1 MLQKIK
7 FSCEWHVMLDCS
19 ELMVHTRSLVE
30 DRNVN

>member
-19 ELMVHTRSLVE
+19 ELMVHTRSLVAE
-30 DRNVN
+30 M